1 MKIIIAIIFVQL
13 TLLSCNDRPYNL
25 YYENYNDFSKVKD
38 NPRIAYKF
46 PNIIT
51 PDCYDL
57 KSQSMIEF
65 GAFAKYRYSNTK
77 ICDSI
82 FNTYPD
88 SSIKEFMEQ
97 TAKKKMDIPSWFD
110 NWKSGKTKDITVKKL
125 PNYYVLRNREKKEI
139 YSVTARK

>member
-1 MKIIIAIIFVQL
+1 MKKILVIILVL
-13 TLLSCNDRPYNL
+13 LSLLSCADRPYKQ
-25 YYENYNDFSKVKD
+25 YYKNYNDFNKVKL
-38 NPRIAYKF
+38 NLRIAGKF

-57 KSQSMIEF
+57 RSQSMIEF

-88 SSIKEFMEQ
+88 SSIKEFIKV
-97 TAKKKMDIPSWFD
+97 AARKKMDVPSWFH

-125 PNYYVLRNREKKEI
+125 PFYYVLRNRERKEI
-139 YSVTARK
+139 YSLTAR